1 MRTLTLRSFL
11 CAVPL
16 AVTALA
22 TSPAL
27 ADDAANTATARAL
40 GVEGVTLAD
49 AGKCR
54 EAAEKLERAEKLHHA
69 PTTATRLA
77 ECEIELGRLVSGT
90 ERLQR
95 VVREPLPPNAHP
107 AFVAAAARA
116 QKDLDLALPRIAT
129 LRLSVKAPALAKLTI
144 TIDDEPASDAILD
157 SNRRT
162 DPGTHKIV
170 VTAYGCK
177 PAAVT
182 AQLEEG
188 QTKSVAL
195 ELLVDPTAPPEPR
208 VATNEAVMSEARGG
222 SKAPAIVAFGVSAL
236 GLGAGIAGAVI
247 VSSKSRALD
256 GACDANRVCPDA
268 SRADIS
274 AAKQWAT
281 VSTVG
286 FVTACAGLVSGVALL
301 LAAGAPATPAPPPP
315 VRGLRVR
322 PAVGMTSLGVDG
334 VF

>member
-1 MRTLTLRSFL
+1 MRTVSLRSVLFAL
-11 CAVPL
+11 PL
-16 AVTALA
+16 AVTTLV
-22 TSPAL
+22 TSPAH

-54 EAAEKLERAEKLHHA
+54 EAIEKLERAERLHHA

-95 VVREPLPPNAHP
+95 VVREPLAANAHP

-116 QKDLDLALPRIAT
+116 QRDLDLALPRIAT
-129 LRLSVKAPALAKLTI
+129 LRLSVKAPAGAKLTI

-162 DPGTHKIV
+162 DPGTHRIMV
-170 VTAYGCK
+170 NAHGYT
-177 PAAVT
+177 PAAAT

-188 QTKSVAL
+188 QTKSVLL
-195 ELLVDPTAPPEPR
+195 ELQVDPAAPPEPR
-208 VATNEAVMSEARGG
+208 PIANEAVIPEARAG

-247 VSSKSRALD
+247 VSSKSHALE
-256 GACDANRVCPDA
+256 GACDASRVCPDA
-268 SRADIS
+268 SRTDIS
-274 AAKQWAT
+274 SARQWAT

-286 FVTACAGLVSGVALL
+286 FVTAGVGLVSGVVLL
-301 LAAGAPATPAPPPP
+301 LTAGAPVDPAPPLAP
-315 VRGLRVR
+315 RGLRLR